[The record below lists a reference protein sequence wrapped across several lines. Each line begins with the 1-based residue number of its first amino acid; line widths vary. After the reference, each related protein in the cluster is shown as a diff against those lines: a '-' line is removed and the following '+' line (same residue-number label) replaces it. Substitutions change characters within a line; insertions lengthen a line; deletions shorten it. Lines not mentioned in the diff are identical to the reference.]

1 MASLAAVLTPHRRG
15 GVGVWS
21 RVQPCSCPTFL
32 RNIVRATSFS
42 RARVNAL
49 QKRARLDLAGIV
61 ASGPSHD
68 NVDLA
73 DRSLARLKG
82 DECSDL
88 PGRMNSG
95 VMFVLSTGSRSLSQR
110 GHCDRFSSMLP
121 VAGSAFLSPSFFVV
135 S

>member
-21 RVQPCSCPTFL
+21 RVQLAVVFL

-61 ASGPSHD
+61 ASGPSPD
-68 NVDLA
+68 VDLP
-73 DRSLARLKG
+73 DRSLSRPKG
-82 DECSDL
+82 
-88 PGRMNSG
+88 MN
-95 VMFVLSTGSRSLSQR
+95 VRP
-110 GHCDRFSSMLP
+110 HE
-121 VAGSAFLSPSFFVV
+121 
-135 S
+135 